1 MQSIRL
7 DQTKNSPEVVLDTGG
22 IIKIRGRS
30 ILENAAEF
38 YEPVLEWID
47 EYVKCPAPLTCVDIN
62 LEYFNSATA
71 KFLITLIQ
79 SVSAVTFR
87 DAKIKVNWYYED
99 GDEDIL
105 ERGEYIE
112 SVLEI
117 DFTFIKLKS

>member
-1 MQSIRL
+1 MHSVRL
-7 DQTKNSPEVVLDTGG
+7 DQTKNSPEVILDPGG

-47 EYVKCPAPLTCVDIN
+47 DYVKIPAPLTCVDIN

-71 KFLITLIQ
+71 KFLISLIQ
-79 SVSAVTFR
+79 NVSAVTFR
-87 DAKIKVNWYYED
+87 NTKIKVNWYYED

-112 SVLEI
+112 SVLEL
-117 DFTFIKLKS
+117 DFNFIKLKS